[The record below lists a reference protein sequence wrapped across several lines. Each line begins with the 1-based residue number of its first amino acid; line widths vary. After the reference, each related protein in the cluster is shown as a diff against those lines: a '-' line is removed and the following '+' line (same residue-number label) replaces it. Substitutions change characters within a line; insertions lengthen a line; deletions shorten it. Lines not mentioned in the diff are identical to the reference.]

1 MLLLRKKSCPS
12 IFSTQ
17 FEKLAA
23 IRGKHRS
30 EVLSSVSSNGDIF
43 PEEGMSP
50 HYKKDTE
57 ALEHVQKRAVK
68 L

>member
-1 MLLLRKKSCPS
+1 LLRKKSCPS

-23 IRGKHRS
+23 VRGKHRS
-30 EVLSSVSSNGDIF
+30 EVLSSVGSNGDVF

-50 HYKKDTE
+50 PYKTDTE